1 MAGSPKK
8 RAIQERDAI
17 KRIEVTAQLQ
27 AKEQTLE
34 FPKARVKYTDGL
46 GAEIV
51 GLISNGIPIEDSV
64 LNGAVVSPGN
74 ASRMGIHSSTFYQWQ
89 QLYSDFAEG
98 IMHRLDPL
106 PAVTNQRNY
115 GQAGQRIEHA
125 CAGAARTVNQRWLQ
139 HDRAGMRG
147 QQVVVGG
154 FLGEVKPA

>member
-64 LNGAVVSPGN
+64 LNGAVVSSGALPHAWAYTQARSINGSSYTATLQKALCTGWIHCPPSPISGITGKLANVSNMRALAPPG
-74 ASRMGIHSSTFYQWQ
+74 
-89 QLYSDFAEG
+89 
-98 IMHRLDPL
+98 P
-106 PAVTNQRNY
+106 
-115 GQAGQRIEHA
+115 
-125 CAGAARTVNQRWLQ
+125 
-139 HDRAGMRG
+139 
-147 QQVVVGG
+147 
-154 FLGEVKPA
+154 